1 MKKTILTCFSITSI
15 AFMLAAC
22 GNLSDISSHGT
33 SDNPHFP
40 TANQATFSHDGTHP
54 GAWANWEAIRAVK
67 TGLSKKQIYQLI
79 GHPHFGEGFFGVREW
94 DYLFNYS
101 ENGLQ
106 KQCHLKVL
114 FDNDMI
120 AQTLLWQPHH
130 CQLGSAQAVIT
141 LSGDALFDFNKS
153 TLTTEGNISV
163 EQAAKQVLQTKPVAI
178 EVAGYTD
185 PIGSNTYNLR
195 LSQQRAEAVKQRLIS
210 LGVTTPIT
218 AKGYGKAK
226 QVKACP
232 GLSGSALHDCLKPNR
247 RVEILY

>member
-1 MKKTILTCFSITSI
+1 MKKQFIQSITVATILLGLT
-15 AFMLAAC
+15 AC
-22 GNLSDISSHGT
+22 GNLSEVNTNGT
-33 SDNPHFP
+33 SDKPVFP
-40 TANQATFSHDGTHP
+40 TPDKATFSHNNAQP

-67 TGLSKKQIYQLI
+67 PGLSKAQVQNLI
-79 GHPHFGEGFFGVREW
+79 GHPHFGEGFFAVREW
-94 DYLFNYS
+94 DYLFNYN
-101 ENGLQ
+101 ENGQ
-106 KQCHLKVL
+106 TKQCHLKML
-114 FDNDMI
+114 FDSNKI
-120 AQTLLWQPHH
+120 AQTLLWHPNH
-130 CQLGSAQAVIT
+130 CQPGQKTLEIAKQSIT
-141 LSGDALFDFNKS
+141 LSGDSLFDFNKS

-185 PIGSNTYNLR
+185 PIGSNAYNLR

-232 GLSGSALHDCLKPNR
+232 GLRGSALHDCLKPNR
-247 RVEILY
+247 